1 MGPGLQRLL
10 PVACSSAAC
19 VVHLHYLQSFPPRPW
34 QRARRVFLLSAAKD
48 PGDSSTSTAV
58 SGFPP
63 PNSSPWAS
71 PAPSSCPTNPE
82 PSTTSSPKSWQASKP
97 PNKAEVAA
105 PLALRECRVRETIPS
120 IPNKSVILNEAKQS
134 EGPRRRIGLRSRL
147 RFSTTNASSRA
158 GTITNPKLKNK
169 ASS

>member
-1 MGPGLQRLL
+1 
-10 PVACSSAAC
+10 
-19 VVHLHYLQSFPPRPW
+19 
-34 QRARRVFLLSAAKD
+34 
-48 PGDSSTSTAV
+48 
-58 SGFPP
+58 
-63 PNSSPWAS
+63 
-71 PAPSSCPTNPE
+71 
-82 PSTTSSPKSWQASKP
+82 
-97 PNKAEVAA
+97 
-105 PLALRECRVRETIPS
+105 VRETIPS